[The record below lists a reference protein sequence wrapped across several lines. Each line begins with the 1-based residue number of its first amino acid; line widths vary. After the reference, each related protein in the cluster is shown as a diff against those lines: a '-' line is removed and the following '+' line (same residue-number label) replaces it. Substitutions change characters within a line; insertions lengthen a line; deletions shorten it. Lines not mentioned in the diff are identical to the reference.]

1 MSPTKVI
8 VKWLIYS
15 HSLLMLTFRICAM
28 KVSFKSC
35 INIIGLKHGKGTHIL
50 WMLST
55 PIHPFPKM
63 VFLGITEA
71 ILDLYLS
78 LIYLPLSYPFPT
90 QFPSP
95 PFSFLLPL
103 QASLLSLNSWQLN
116 CTNLCSVSYALLV
129 RAVTLLH
136 YFLMSRGIICLN

>member
-1 MSPTKVI
+1 MSPAKII
-8 VKWLIYS
+8 VKWLICY
-15 HSLLMLTFRICAM
+15 HSLLMLKFRICAM

-35 INIIGLKHGKGTHIL
+35 INIVGLKHGTGTH
-50 WMLST
+50 
-55 PIHPFPKM
+55 IHPFPKM
-63 VFLGITEA
+63 VFLDITEA

-95 PFSFLLPL
+95 PLSFLLPL
-103 QASLLSLNSWQLN
+103 LFSELMAIKL
-116 CTNLCSVSYALLV
+116 CTNLCSVSYAVLV

-136 YFLMSRGIICLN
+136 YFLMSRCIICLN